1 VQGSQT
7 DMLLDASSDVELANI
22 IAARVEDGRYLFSS
36 DSSENK
42 KKEVIVFS
50 SVPVAYYI
58 ALLSL

>member
-1 VQGSQT
+1 MQGSQT